1 MSASQPS
8 NLQEGAVT
16 RATETRPNAQMDMVG
31 YLVAV
36 PLLLIALPLLPVLVL
51 LWIVAKLLG
60 R

>member
-8 NLQEGAVT
+8 NLEEGTVT
-16 RATETRPNAQMDMVG
+16 RPTATRPNAQMDMVG

-36 PLLLIALPLLPVLVL
+36 PLLIIALPLLPVLVL
-51 LWIVAKLLG
+51 LWLVAKLVG